1 VGKETD
7 SQVACCVGSEL
18 QNHSDRDMK
27 SKQSCNVKWSIPVD
41 FNFIPLF
48 ICAAVRVLAQGCAH
62 VLKCRVRRGTSSA
75 KRESTECNPSNADC
89 HFVKSR
95 WAHLLQTPGRAH
107 FSFGQLTL
115 ELRGC
120 ASMNNTQKRA
130 SFTWTCTS
138 KVSACGM
145 P

>member
-1 VGKETD
+1 M
-7 SQVACCVGSEL
+7 GSEL

-75 KRESTECNPSNADC
+75 KRESRLNA
-89 HFVKSR
+89 
-95 WAHLLQTPGRAH
+95 
-107 FSFGQLTL
+107 
-115 ELRGC
+115 
-120 ASMNNTQKRA
+120 TQA
-130 SFTWTCTS
+130 MLIAIS
-138 KVSACGM
+138 
-145 P
+145 